1 LEFKQK
7 LSNNRCS
14 KRALAQLSANDQ
26 ASEVVSVMNVQET
39 SFRVPT
45 SSSIER
51 GASFQDRAAAVAAVA
66 AADAEDVDRDARFPK
81 AAIDAARERKLLGA
95 QIPVAF
101 GGFGASI
108 FDLTDM
114 CYTLGRS
121 CSSTAMIFAMHQT
134 KVACLVRHGAGSRYH
149 EALMRRVA
157 SEQLLLAS
165 STTEGQNGGNIRSS
179 AAAVERN
186 DAEISLVR
194 NATVIS
200 YGAEADGIVTIA
212 RRAGDAASSDQV
224 LVAFTK
230 DNYTLQRG
238 QSWETLGMRGT
249 CSAGFELKAAASAEQ
264 IFPEAY
270 EKIHA
275 QTMTPVAHLC
285 WSSVWAGIA
294 AASVDRAQRFI
305 RKAARG
311 AGGQMPPGA
320 AHFTAAK
327 MSLAKLRA
335 IITANLDTYANH
347 EHDDRALTSLDF
359 QSSINLLKV
368 EASEL
373 AVQTVMS
380 AMRACGLAGYRND
393 GEFSVGRLLRDVLSS
408 PLMINNERILSNIAT
423 SNLMSGVPTS
433 LRD

>member
-1 LEFKQK
+1 
-7 LSNNRCS
+7 
-14 KRALAQLSANDQ
+14 
-26 ASEVVSVMNVQET
+26 M
-39 SFRVPT
+39 
-45 SSSIER
+45 
-51 GASFQDRAAAVAAVA
+51 VA
-66 AADAEDVDRDARFPK
+66 
-81 AAIDAARERKLLGA
+81 I
-95 QIPVAF
+95 
-101 GGFGASI
+101 
-108 FDLTDM
+108 
-114 CYTLGRS
+114 
-121 CSSTAMIFAMHQT
+121 
-134 KVACLVRHGAGSRYH
+134 LVRHGLTSAWHRGMLRDIS
-149 EALMRRVA
+149 AN
-157 SEQLLLAS
+157 QWLLAS
-165 STTEGQNGGNIRSS
+165 STTEGTGGGDLRAS
-179 AAAVERN
+179 ASAVQVDGGRM
-186 DAEISLVR
+186 SLAK

-200 YGAEADGIVTIA
+200 YGAEADAIVTTA
-212 RRAGDAASSDQV
+212 RRAPDSAPSDQV
-224 LVAFTK
+224 LVALLKK
-230 DNYTLQRG
+230 DYRLEPLSG
-238 QSWETLGMRGT
+238 WDTLGMRGT
-249 CSAGFELKAAASAEQ
+249 CSAGFELKATASAEQ

-294 AASVDRAQRFI
+294 AAAVDRAQRFI

-320 AHFTAAK
+320 VHFTAAK

-347 EHDDRALTSLDF
+347 EHDERALSSLDF

-380 AMRACGLAGYRND
+380 AMRACGLSGYRND
-393 GEFSVGRLLRDVLSS
+393 GEFTVGRLLRDVLSS

-423 SNLMSGVPTS
+423 SSLMSGVPIS

>member
-1 LEFKQK
+1 
-7 LSNNRCS
+7 
-14 KRALAQLSANDQ
+14 
-26 ASEVVSVMNVQET
+26 MNVQEAGLRT
-39 SFRVPT
+39 
-45 SSSIER
+45 IDER
-51 GASFQDRAAAVAAVA
+51 SEQLLNRGPSFQERTAAVA
-66 AADAEDVDRDARFPK
+66 AAAAAEAEEVDAKARFPK

-95 QIPVAF
+95 QIPVEF
-101 GGFGASI
+101 GGFGASV
-108 FDLTDM
+108 FDITEM
-114 CYTLGRS
+114 CYTLGRA
-121 CSSTAMIFAMHQT
+121 CSSAAMIFAMHQT
-134 KVACLVRHGAGSRYH
+134 KVACLVRHGTGSQYH

-165 STTEGQNGGNIRSS
+165 STTEGNNGGNIRSS
-179 AAAVERN
+179 AAAVETN
-186 DAEISLVR
+186 DAEISLNR

-212 RRAGDAASSDQV
+212 RRNSDAASSDQV

-230 DNYTLQRG
+230 ENYTLQR
-238 QSWETLGMRGT
+238 SLAWETLGMRGT
-249 CSAGFELKAAASAEQ
+249 CSAGFELKASASAEQ
-264 IFPEAY
+264 VFPEAY

-294 AASVDRAQRFI
+294 AAAVDRAQRFI

-335 IITANLDTYANH
+335 IITANLDNYAGR
-347 EHDDRALTSLDF
+347 EHDERALSSLDF

-380 AMRACGLAGYRND
+380 AMRACGLSGYRND
-393 GEFSVGRLLRDVLSS
+393 GEFTVGRLLRDVLSS

-423 SNLMSGVPTS
+423 SSLMSGVPTS

>member
-1 LEFKQK
+1 
-7 LSNNRCS
+7 
-14 KRALAQLSANDQ
+14 
-26 ASEVVSVMNVQET
+26 MNVQET
-39 SFRVPT
+39 GFRVPNGM
-45 SSSIER
+45 SLER
-51 GASFQDRAAAVAAVA
+51 GASFQERVAAVA
-66 AADAEDVDRDARFPK
+66 AIAAADAEGVDRDGRFPQ

-95 QIPVAF
+95 QLPVAL

-108 FDLTDM
+108 FDLADM
-114 CYTLGRS
+114 CYTLGRA
-121 CSSTAMIFAMHQT
+121 CSSAAMIFAMHQT
-134 KVACLVRHGAGSRYH
+134 KVACLVRHGSGSRYH

-186 DAEISLVR
+186 DGEISLVR

-212 RRAGDAASSDQV
+212 RRATEAASSDQV

-230 DNYTLQRG
+230 DNYTLER
-238 QSWETLGMRGT
+238 SLAWETLGMRGT
-249 CSAGFELKAAASAEQ
+249 CSAGFELKATATAEQ
-264 IFPEAY
+264 IFPDAY

-294 AASVDRAQRFI
+294 AAAVDRAQRFI

-335 IITANLDTYANH
+335 IITANLDTYANN
-347 EHDDRALTSLDF
+347 EHDERALSSLDF

-380 AMRACGLAGYRND
+380 AMGACGLSGYRND

-423 SNLMSGVPTS
+423 SSLMSGVPTS

>member
-1 LEFKQK
+1 
-7 LSNNRCS
+7 
-14 KRALAQLSANDQ
+14 
-26 ASEVVSVMNVQET
+26 
-39 SFRVPT
+39 
-45 SSSIER
+45 
-51 GASFQDRAAAVAAVA
+51 
-66 AADAEDVDRDARFPK
+66 
-81 AAIDAARERKLLGA
+81 
-95 QIPVAF
+95 
-101 GGFGASI
+101 
-108 FDLTDM
+108 
-114 CYTLGRS
+114 
-121 CSSTAMIFAMHQT
+121 
-134 KVACLVRHGAGSRYH
+134 LVRHGTGSRYH

-165 STTEGQNGGNIRSS
+165 STTEGQNGGNVRSS

-230 DNYTLQRG
+230 DNYTLERC

-249 CSAGFELKAAASAEQ
+249 CSAGFELKANASAEQ

-294 AASVDRAQRFI
+294 ASAVDRAQRFI

-320 AHFTAAK
+320 THFTAAK

-335 IITANLDTYANH
+335 IVTANLDTYANH
-347 EHDDRALTSLDF
+347 EYDERALASLDF

-380 AMRACGLAGYRND
+380 AMRACGLSGYRND

-408 PLMINNERILSNIAT
+408 PLMINNERILSNIAI
-423 SNLMSGVPTS
+423 SSLMSGIPTS